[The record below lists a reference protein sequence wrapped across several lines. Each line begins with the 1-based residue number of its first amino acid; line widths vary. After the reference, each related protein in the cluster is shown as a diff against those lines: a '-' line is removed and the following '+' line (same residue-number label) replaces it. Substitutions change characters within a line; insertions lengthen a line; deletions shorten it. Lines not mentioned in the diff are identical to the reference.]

1 MSKEQTPEDKLREA
15 ADKTKKLDHFG
26 FEIIGFNEAKT
37 NEDFNKKTP
46 QKDDPMLK
54 VKQVKK

>member
-1 MSKEQTPEDKLREA
+1 MST
-15 ADKTKKLDHFG
+15 TKKAPTKAPKTPPG
-26 FEIIGFNEAKT
+26 KGSSTEAKT